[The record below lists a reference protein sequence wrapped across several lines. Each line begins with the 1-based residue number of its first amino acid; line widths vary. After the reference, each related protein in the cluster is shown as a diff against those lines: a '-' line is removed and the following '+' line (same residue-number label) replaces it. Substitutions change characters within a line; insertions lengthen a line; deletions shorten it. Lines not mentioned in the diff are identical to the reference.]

1 VIREDIAYAVELV
14 RRDQQHTSTWN
25 GGTTTEIAIY
35 PKNAVYRRRGF
46 VWRISSACV
55 ESEESEFT
63 ALPGIWRLIMVLEGD
78 MTLEHEHHHS
88 VRLAPFQQD
97 AFAGDWMTR
106 SRGRARD
113 FNIMLSGAC
122 TGQMQAVS
130 VQEQSSLAIPVE
142 TVQTCGKGKK
152 AVLVVYGVDGTIV
165 ASVGVDGT
173 WRVNTGDAL
182 LLTTDHQG
190 ATRSV
195 RLSNEG
201 DVEAHVVLATIWY
214 EEVPRQELRA

>member
-1 VIREDIAYAVELV
+1 MSEDMVYAVELV

-35 PKNAVYRRRGF
+35 PKNAAYSRRDF
-46 VWRISSACV
+46 MWRISSANV

-63 ALPGIWRLIMVLEGD
+63 SLSGIWRLIMVLGGD

-88 VRLAPFQQD
+88 VRLQPFQQD

-106 SRGRARD
+106 SRGMARD

-130 VQEQSSLAIPVE
+130 VQGQSSLAIPGE
-142 TVQTCGKGKK
+142 TVQKSDEVKK

-165 ASVGVDGT
+165 ASVGIDET
-173 WRVNTGDAL
+173 WRIDTGDAL

-195 RLSNEG
+195 GLFNPD
-201 DVEAHVVLATIWY
+201 DVEVHVVLATICY
-214 EEVPRQELRA
+214 E

>member
-1 VIREDIAYAVELV
+1 
-14 RRDQQHTSTWN
+14 
-25 GGTTTEIAIY
+25 
-35 PKNAVYRRRGF
+35 
-46 VWRISSACV
+46 
-55 ESEESEFT
+55 
-63 ALPGIWRLIMVLEGD
+63 MVLGGD

-88 VRLAPFQQD
+88 VRLQPFQQD

-106 SRGRARD
+106 SRGMARD

-130 VQEQSSLAIPVE
+130 VQGQSSLAIPGE
-142 TVQTCGKGKK
+142 TVQKSDEVKK

-165 ASVGVDGT
+165 ASVGIDET
-173 WRVNTGDAL
+173 WRIDTGDAL

-195 RLSNEG
+195 GLFNPD
-201 DVEAHVVLATIWY
+201 DVEVHVMLATIWY
-214 EEVPRQELRA
+214 E